1 VADPWRETLLAC
13 PVAVAL
19 PTLGAYLA
27 PLAKAAGLF
36 FSFFLRSSF
45 GAIVAPMTDAERL
58 MPATRDDLEDAIA
71 FALRFR
77 GRKRVHTAGEVMAAI
92 TAERVVA
99 HLEEAGFVVMR
110 KPPGVGAAALGR
122 GPVKQ
127 EG

>member
-1 VADPWRETLLAC
+1 MPDPDNLT
-13 PVAVAL
+13 
-19 PTLGAYLA
+19 
-27 PLAKAAGLF
+27 
-36 FSFFLRSSF
+36 
-45 GAIVAPMTDAERL
+45 
-58 MPATRDDLEDAIA
+58 PATRDDLEDAIA

-122 GPVKQ
+122 GAPKR